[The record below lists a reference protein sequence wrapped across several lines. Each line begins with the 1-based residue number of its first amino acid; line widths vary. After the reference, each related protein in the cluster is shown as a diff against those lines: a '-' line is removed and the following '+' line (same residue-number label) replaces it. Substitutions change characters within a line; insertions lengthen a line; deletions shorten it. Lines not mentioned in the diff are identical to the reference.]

1 MVKLNIQGNI
11 QKLDKTIK
19 NEKIKNS
26 TFLVTI
32 NTNQSYKTDDKHLEN
47 DIEVFDNLINNI
59 ILNNIDTYIKPD
71 GFDYEKV
78 KTADIDYT
86 IERGNERGFIHCH
99 ILLNFSHT
107 TKIQLDINLIK
118 QKIINELGLKNVYI
132 NNKLIKNYQNQNIL
146 SYINKYV

>member
-1 MVKLNIQGNI
+1 MKLNITGNV

-26 TFLVTI
+26 TFLLTI
-32 NTNQSYKTDDKHLEN
+32 NTNQSYKENDKHLDN
-47 DIEVFDNLINNI
+47 DIEIFDDCVNN
-59 ILNNIDTYIKPD
+59 ILNNIDKYIKTD
-71 GFDYEKV
+71 GFDVERV
-78 KTADIDYT
+78 KDANIDYSVEIGT
-86 IERGNERGFIHCH
+86 ERRFIHCH

-107 TKIQLDINLIK
+107 TRIQLDVNLIK

>member
-1 MVKLNIQGNI
+1 MKLNITGNV
-11 QKLDKTIK
+11 QKPNKTIK

-26 TFLVTI
+26 TFLLTI
-32 NTNQSYKTDDKHLEN
+32 NTNQSYKTNDKNLEN
-47 DIEVFDNLINNI
+47 DIEVFDDLINN
-59 ILNNIDTYIKPD
+59 ILNNIDQYIKPD
-71 GFDYEKV
+71 GFDVEKV

-107 TKIQLDINLIK
+107 TRIQLDVNTIK
-118 QKIINELGLKNVYI
+118 QNIINELGLKNVYI

-146 SYINKYV
+146 SYINKYI

>member
-1 MVKLNIQGNI
+1 MKLNITGNV
-11 QKLDKTIK
+11 QKLDKKIK

-26 TFLVTI
+26 TFLLTI
-32 NTNQSYKTDDKHLEN
+32 NTNQSYKENDKHLEN
-47 DIEVFDNLINNI
+47 DIEVFDDCVNNV
-59 ILNNIDTYIKPD
+59 LNNIDKYIKPE
-71 GFDYEKV
+71 GFDSEKV

-86 IERGNERGFIHCH
+86 IERGGERGFIHCH

-107 TKIQLDINLIK
+107 TRIQLDVNLIK

>member
-26 TFLVTI
+26 TFLLTI
-32 NTNQSYKTDDKHLEN
+32 NTNCSYKENDKNLEN
-47 DIEVFDNLINNI
+47 DIEVFDELIKNV
-59 ILNNIDTYIKPD
+59 LNNIDTYIKPD
-71 GFDYEKV
+71 NFDYEKI

-86 IERGNERGFIHCH
+86 IERGGERGFIHCH

-107 TKIQLDINLIK
+107 TKIQLDVNLIK